1 MGVNGLPAPLDQWAQ
16 QITSLKW
23 SALILDP
30 DWTLRWVSDQL
41 KRFLRSQLDDE
52 LGVGKHIA
60 EAFLTESWLK
70 TVHPESQIEMAM
82 RLGPY
87 IRYDFDRRG
96 WDLNRLDVP
105 DMLRPVLEEIEPVEP
120 PDVISWSFQYLGA
133 DNESDLPD
141 YRVDACGFR
150 MVDSSGNDV
159 GMIVVTFMG
168 VRPDLLA
175 LLARGDEAMYE
186 RMARL
191 VEPGPHQAALLFC
204 DMHESG
210 VISRRLPSAAYFK
223 LVRRLWTGI
232 DHVIA
237 TETGIVGKHAGDGA
251 SAYFLVDDLG
261 DESATVAAAIRAA
274 RRIHEVSAEVFREIV
289 DSDCLMKIGVHFAGN
304 LYMGQLVPGSRLDVT
319 ALGDEVNEAARI
331 QESIGPGGTLASKA
345 LMDQLTPDDAS
356 ALGIDIEKLRF
367 QTIAELETAPAKA
380 VRDAGGL
387 PVVELS

>member
-16 QITSLKW
+16 QISSLKW

-41 KRFLRSQLDDE
+41 KQFLRSQLDEE

-96 WDLNRLDVP
+96 WDLDRLDVP
-105 DMLRPVLEEIEPVEP
+105 DMLRPVLEVIEPIKP
-120 PDVISWSFQYLGA
+120 PDVISWSFQYLGP

-150 MVDSSGNDV
+150 MVDSSGNDA

-191 VEPGPHQAALLFC
+191 VEPSPHQAALLFC

-232 DHVIA
+232 DDVIA

-261 DESATVAAAIRAA
+261 NESATVAAAIRAA

-289 DSDCLMKIGVHFAGN
+289 DSECLMKIGVHFAGN
-304 LYMGQLVPGSRLDVT
+304 LYMGQLVPGGRLDVT
-319 ALGDEVNEAARI
+319 ALGDEVNETARI

-356 ALGIDIEKLRF
+356 SLGIDIEKLRF